1 VEDAVA
7 QRLGLGFGQVAS
19 TVRAASSAAASAITR
34 SSVILPGQ
42 PKVSARGLPAERHFR
57 ARTLSTEDSPCH
69 CTFG

>member
-7 QRLGLGFGQVAS
+7 QRLGLGFGRVAS

-42 PKVSARGLPAERHFR
+42 PKASARGLPAERHFS
-57 ARTLSTEDSPCH
+57 ARILSTEDYPSH